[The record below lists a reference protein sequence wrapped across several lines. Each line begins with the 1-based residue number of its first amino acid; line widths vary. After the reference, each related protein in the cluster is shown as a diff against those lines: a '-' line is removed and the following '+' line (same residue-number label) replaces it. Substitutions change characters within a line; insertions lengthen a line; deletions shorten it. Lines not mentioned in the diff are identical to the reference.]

1 MKMKLIIGIAITHLV
16 TKKKQS
22 IVAMLGVV
30 FGISMFIVMIGFM
43 TGVNQFMEDAA
54 MDGSPHVRIYNP
66 LLINEEKIIAAE
78 KSGATDWVVVQH
90 QLPENEL
97 PKVKNAL
104 QLVDEIEAMPE
115 VEGVAPQ
122 LSTQAFFNNGP
133 IKISGSVSGIDV
145 EKQKE
150 LFDLQEKMTEG
161 DLDEL
166 TTTNNSLI
174 LGRGLAKKLNAKVG
188 NKVSITTPEGI
199 NLLLRV
205 VGIFSYGIGAQDEAK
220 SFASLKTV
228 QKILQKDPSYIT
240 DLNIKMRD
248 YLHARP
254 FAEKLSGQ
262 LHVFAE
268 DWETANSSLLAGDKI
283 RNAMTGIISLTLL
296 LVAGFGIYNIMN
308 MNIMNKMKD
317 IAILKATGFQSD
329 DIVGI
334 FLLQSVIIGTVGGLL
349 GISIGYGC
357 CRLLDMVP
365 FPAGEFLRVD
375 TLPVNFDPKY
385 YVAGVFF
392 GLITT
397 LFAGYFPAKK
407 AAKIDPVQIIRG

>member
-1 MKMKLIIGIAITHLV
+1 MKLKLVLGIAITHLV
-16 TKKKQS
+16 TKKKQT

-54 MDGSPHVRIYNP
+54 MDGSPHIRIYNP
-66 LLINEEKIIAAE
+66 LLVNEEKIVGYE
-78 KSGATDWVVVQH
+78 KPSDEWVVVQH

-97 PKVKNAL
+97 PRVKNAV
-104 QLVDEIEAMPE
+104 QLLDEIEALPE

-122 LSTQAFFNNGP
+122 LATQAFFNNGP
-133 IKISGSVSGIDV
+133 IKISGSISGIDV
-145 EKQKE
+145 EKQKA
-150 LFDLQEKMTEG
+150 LFEMEEKMTEG

-166 TTTNNSLI
+166 LTTNNSLI

-199 NLLLRV
+199 HLMLRV

-220 SFASLKTV
+220 SYASLRTV

-240 DLNIKMRD
+240 DLNIKMKN
-248 YLHARP
+248 YLDARP
-254 FAEKLSGQ
+254 FAEKLSAQ

-317 IAILKATGFQSD
+317 IAILKATGFQSG

-334 FLLQSVIIGTVGGLL
+334 FLLQSVIIGTIGGLL
-349 GISIGYGC
+349 GVLIGYGC
-357 CRLLDMVP
+357 CRLLDVVP

-397 LFAGYFPAKK
+397 LFAGYFPSKK